1 MNGKSLSDAAGSV
14 LARWRGTIVERFT
27 GHPFPA
33 RIPAPLVLVN
43 ARGELTPEALQQLD
57 ERQFEL
63 LVTGF
68 FAAVGFRADVA
79 SADQGAGKPMYLFRG
94 DNPRPFGLV
103 QRQWHRFRVGVRFVE
118 ELQAALAAEGLAE
131 GYIVARDSFTSEA
144 RAYDTGRKVM
154 LLDGQDLVLRINR
167 VSRPMRAAL
176 LAALQKPAD
185 AAQTA
190 A

>member
-33 RIPAPLVLVN
+33 PSPAPILLVN

-68 FAAVGFRADVA
+68 FAAVGFRAEVA
-79 SADQGAGKPMYLFRG
+79 AADAGAGKPVYLFRG
-94 DNPRPFGLV
+94 DDLRPFGLV

-118 ELQAALAAEGLAE
+118 ELQAALAAEGLTE

-144 RAYDTGRKVM
+144 RAFDTGRKVM

-167 VSRPMRAAL
+167 FSRPTRSAL
-176 LAALQKPAD
+176 LAALQKSAD
-185 AAQTA
+185 ATRTA